1 MTLVLCPVLVGRTRE
16 RDDLLALLDAGGDR
30 GTCAVL
36 SGQPGIGKS
45 RLTREVATE
54 ARARGW
60 TVLSGRAVPAT
71 STDPFRPLTEVL
83 LQALAGGPMPDEPLL
98 APWVAALGGLVPGG
112 AGGAPLESVA
122 PAVLGEAWLR
132 VVCHLAPGGALVVLE
147 DLHWADL
154 DTLAVLEYL
163 GDNTARRPVV
173 LLLTMR
179 DEPVTPA
186 LDWARRQRGRPTMRH
201 IPLAELGDDDMAA
214 LVDACAPGLDAG
226 RRRQVLAAAEGVP
239 LLAEELLGSSGIPD
253 SLADSVVARLAQFP
267 PDQRAVLDAAAVL
280 GRHFPWELLGAI
292 ADAPDA
298 VVSAALAG
306 GIETSL
312 LVADGSELR
321 FRHALI
327 REAALVAV
335 LPPCRRALAL
345 RALRVLEERHPG
357 LPGGWSG
364 VAAELAVHAG
374 EQAAAARLLVR
385 AGAASLERGALA
397 TAAANLEEA
406 LSLHGDAD
414 LHRAAGLLLL
424 RTLSLA
430 GRVDEALAVGGRL
443 HAAADASPPE
453 ALAEIHA
460 RVAEAAVAGSR
471 WSVAEEHLARAEA
484 CLADAP
490 AAELRVEVQVL
501 RAECALAADDV
512 VGAREVAHA
521 VAADTGVSP
530 DARCHAWEIVGR
542 CLRLGDTAGARQAF
556 EQAFAIAEAAALPLW
571 RLRALHEIGTIDLFE
586 HAGVARLLEA
596 RRAAE
601 ATGALSTAAILD
613 VQLAAGYTCRWE
625 LDAADHHGRR
635 AAELADR
642 LNLPAV
648 HSKALALLGGTASM
662 RGDREA
668 TTRLFAEARA
678 AMPGD
683 GVVHG
688 LALAHEGL
696 RRLLAGDIEAAREP
710 WERGIVLLDRLPRA
724 DPAAVRALWPLF
736 LAASGDPAAGDAIA
750 GARRRGV
757 SSIRLNAGLID
768 YASAILAGRAGRA
781 GGAEHLVGAADAAF
795 VNCGTWQRLAEVLCA
810 SAAIADG
817 WGSPRRWLDTA
828 SDPEI
833 WPDVATLAAVVR
845 ERLGYELV
853 TPWPD
858 AGITRREA
866 EVLALVSDGL
876 ANKEIAARLRCSPR
890 TVEKHVESLLRKT
903 GVRSRTELAVAATR
917 AVAPGT

>member
-112 AGGAPLESVA
+112 AGGAGGAPLESVA

-163 GDNTARRPVV
+163 GDNTARRQVV

-292 ADAPDA
+292 ADAPDD

-357 LPGGWSG
+357 LPGSWSG
-364 VAAELAVHAG
+364 VA
-374 EQAAAARLLVR
+374 
-385 AGAASLERGALA
+385 
-397 TAAANLEEA
+397 
-406 LSLHGDAD
+406 
-414 LHRAAGLLLL
+414 
-424 RTLSLA
+424 
-430 GRVDEALAVGGRL
+430 
-443 HAAADASPPE
+443 
-453 ALAEIHA
+453 
-460 RVAEAAVAGSR
+460 
-471 WSVAEEHLARAEA
+471 
-484 CLADAP
+484 
-490 AAELRVEVQVL
+490 
-501 RAECALAADDV
+501 
-512 VGAREVAHA
+512 
-521 VAADTGVSP
+521 
-530 DARCHAWEIVGR
+530 
-542 CLRLGDTAGARQAF
+542 
-556 EQAFAIAEAAALPLW
+556 
-571 RLRALHEIGTIDLFE
+571 
-586 HAGVARLLEA
+586 
-596 RRAAE
+596 
-601 ATGALSTAAILD
+601 
-613 VQLAAGYTCRWE
+613 
-625 LDAADHHGRR
+625 
-635 AAELADR
+635 
-642 LNLPAV
+642 
-648 HSKALALLGGTASM
+648 
-662 RGDREA
+662 
-668 TTRLFAEARA
+668 
-678 AMPGD
+678 
-683 GVVHG
+683 
-688 LALAHEGL
+688 
-696 RRLLAGDIEAAREP
+696 
-710 WERGIVLLDRLPRA
+710 
-724 DPAAVRALWPLF
+724 
-736 LAASGDPAAGDAIA
+736 
-750 GARRRGV
+750 
-757 SSIRLNAGLID
+757 
-768 YASAILAGRAGRA
+768 
-781 GGAEHLVGAADAAF
+781 
-795 VNCGTWQRLAEVLCA
+795 
-810 SAAIADG
+810 
-817 WGSPRRWLDTA
+817 
-828 SDPEI
+828 
-833 WPDVATLAAVVR
+833 
-845 ERLGYELV
+845 
-853 TPWPD
+853 
-858 AGITRREA
+858 
-866 EVLALVSDGL
+866 
-876 ANKEIAARLRCSPR
+876 
-890 TVEKHVESLLRKT
+890 
-903 GVRSRTELAVAATR
+903 
-917 AVAPGT
+917 